1 VKIINNKDITK
12 SASTKRQMQKQILMK
27 YEYVIKIDGK
37 EVWRGLNPKEKY
49 WNIKDKNPNK
59 EVGIAWESQEDVLIC

>member
-1 VKIINNKDITK
+1 MQE
-12 SASTKRQMQKQILMK
+12 ARQVLRK

-49 WNIKDKNPNK
+49 WEIKENNPNK
-59 EVGIAWESQEDVLIC
+59 EVGISWQGQDEILVC